1 MGRKQ
6 IVQLRPLEE
15 YHFSLGHRMET
26 TRWSIHHDG
35 VMVGIY
41 SEPNS
46 TITICHSLL
55 EPSEVKDIRLA
66 IKKRF
71 GVILGEIALPP
82 YIPEDTE
89 KDEPQNVLNEED
101 FI

>member
-1 MGRKQ
+1 M
-6 IVQLRPLEE
+6 QLRPLEE

-26 TRWSIHHDG
+26 TRWSIYHDG
-35 VMVGIY
+35 VMVGLY
-41 SEPNS
+41 SEPDS
-46 TITICHSLL
+46 SVTICHSLL

-82 YIPEDTE
+82 YIQEEIE
-89 KDEPQNVLNEED
+89 KDEPQNVLDEED